1 MSGLGSVLS
10 ISKSAIAAQQYG
22 LAVTGNNIANVNNP
36 NYSLQNADQKNRDS
50 ILYAGYL
57 FGTGVNTSQIEQNVN
72 SLIENR
78 LTDEISSQ
86 SAYQEAEAYMNILE
100 GYFDVSS
107 DSSVANILTDFW
119 DSWYD
124 LSDNPLGSSE
134 RVMVYEQGVNLAKR
148 LNKTSDDIGN
158 METDISQEI
167 DAAINLINSYSSQI
181 ADLNVQIT
189 GLEATQSAND
199 LRDQRNALMDSVGQ
213 FIDIDT
219 FEQPNGAV
227 IVNGANGFPLVN
239 GVDYYTLS
247 EKGGQILWEG
257 SYGADLDITE
267 NISGGKLAGWLEM
280 RDEILP
286 KVLSELDVLAK
297 ELIWGMNYQHT
308 QGSGLEY
315 LTGSVTGDYATDQS
329 GRFSSYDFGDK
340 IDYTQAFVMWMED
353 HTTVDTQY
361 TKTQVDMNISQAK
374 ISNWERVAPGND
386 QYRYQLTV
394 VDSATLGDKDVIQT
408 DGLTLATVQSSDT
421 DLATA
426 LNDALAAQTLTVS
439 GGPSGTE
446 VIEIKDTGGDA
457 KRSAASIAQA
467 LSAIDGLDAYA
478 SEVSVAFD
486 ASGIAADQGDEVQF
500 SLYVDGIVFDQK
512 FTVTDTGVLSLDEQF
527 ENALR
532 DTAKDINDIR
542 GDQDLFA
549 SGVNGLTL
557 TSSAGRTLGLQNF
570 EVLENASIQLTNFN
584 NFTTGDT
591 LSFTVQSSG
600 FGVSPDPTST
610 NISISLGPDID
621 PADGAAM
628 ATAFYDALHSGL
640 ADEPFAVE
648 HDPFTNSV
656 IVRTIDGS
664 GLTIQ
669 DGGGATAGPAELDMT
684 GFTGTAAPV
693 PPGSLFVFDGSANV
707 KAFAPVALDGGT
719 IDFIGQGS
727 PVSIAETSA
736 APGSIIAGVITG
748 TVTLVTDPGMTV
760 YSTVPGDG
768 GLFNGNWGKPGNS
781 IMTLGGEGG
790 FDNFAAG
797 QIIEFEVDGIPI
809 TVPITLVPPSTTEV
823 DFATDL
829 KAGLDAG
836 FLAVSTTDYEVIQT
850 GGSVSIVK
858 KNIPDDPDPIEITK
872 FVETNGGANISLGV
886 KTGTGKGTSN
896 PQNDLLETNNLFR
909 DFSTASLYAD
919 EGIIK
924 WEKYDADGLFTGQEG
939 LITVEAEG
947 RVSIVESDVETLSF
961 DIDTGSLVA
970 GNTLIINTDGTGI
983 PDPLDFTV
991 YGSANAQNETYQF
1004 RVVSGGKVAGLTGD
1018 EDPIIIEWKTDT
1030 GSGTIKL
1037 EGSDPPLP
1045 LGAPF
1050 EMEVDGM
1057 TVNFY
1062 DGTLFEN
1069 DVFTITTNESGI
1081 PVSTNEEGNATG
1093 ELSSDWHW
1101 TIDSFADQFNRQSEG
1116 MSASTTI
1123 YNQLKIEAS
1132 EDYHAIANVEYSG
1145 SNGFNEENV
1154 SLAVTDW
1161 GAIDFAVNDLQFV
1174 RSPDPD
1180 GDWGM
1185 VNDPTGVAV
1194 FIPEGGDDDGFGIDF
1209 NGDGLV
1215 DLEISF
1221 AQKVSGAGSVQ
1232 MDLERRDP
1240 NDIRFAFSDDS
1251 GASSGLLAAAGIN
1264 TFFEGVDAGT
1274 IEINDLLADTKYI
1287 AGARID
1293 SETGV
1298 ISQGDNTNALAMG
1311 DVQYQDI
1318 TMKRWTFDRE
1328 SSPTSSLTSTTLNG
1342 YFNTMTGSI
1351 GIISS
1356 GIKTSRE
1363 FADIMV
1369 DNLTEQ
1375 RNAISAV
1382 SLDEEMI
1389 KLMEYQNAYSAA
1401 SKLLTVVDEMMQTL
1415 INTI

>member
-72 SLIENR
+72 SLLENR

-107 DSSVANILTDFW
+107 DSSVANILTNFW
-119 DSWYD
+119 NSWYD

-134 RVMVYEQGVNLAKR
+134 RVVVYEQGVNLAKR
-148 LNKTSDDIGN
+148 LNKASDDIGN
-158 METDISQEI
+158 METDINQEI
-167 DAAINLINSYSSQI
+167 GAAINLINSYSSQI

-189 GLEATQSAND
+189 GLEATKSAND
-199 LRDQRNALMDSVGQ
+199 LRDQRNALMDSLGQ
-213 FIDIDT
+213 LIDIDT

-239 GVDYYTLS
+239 GVDYYTVS
-247 EKGGQILWEG
+247 ENNGQILWEG
-257 SYGADLDITE
+257 SYGAALDITE
-267 NISGGKLAGWLEM
+267 NISGGKLAGWLEV

-297 ELIWGMNYQHT
+297 DLIWAMNYQHT

-315 LTGSVTGDYATDQS
+315 FTGSMTGDYATDQS
-329 GRFSSYDFGDK
+329 GNFSSYDFGDK

-361 TKTQVDMNISQAK
+361 TKTQIDMDISQAK
-374 ISNWERVAPGND
+374 ISSWEGSAPGND
-386 QYRYQLTV
+386 QYSYKLTV

-408 DGLTLATVQSSDT
+408 DGT
-421 DLATA
+421 DLAIVVPSNSDVATA
-426 LNDALAAQTLTVS
+426 LNDAIADQTITIDN
-439 GGPSGTE
+439 GPSGTE
-446 VIEIKDTGGDA
+446 VIEIRDTGGDA
-457 KRSAASIAQA
+457 QRSAASIAAA
-467 LSAIDGLDAYA
+467 LSAIDGVDAHA
-478 SEVSVAFD
+478 SEVFAEFD
-486 ASGIAADQGDEVQF
+486 VTDMMLLTSGVEEGDEVQF
-500 SLYVDGIVFDQK
+500 SLYVDGLIHEQR
-512 FTVTDTGVLSLDEQF
+512 FTVDLDQGTLDEQF

-532 DTAKDINDIR
+532 DAAESINNIN
-542 GDQDLFA
+542 GDQDLYT
-549 SGVNGLTL
+549 NGLNI
-557 TSSAGRTLGLQNF
+557 TSSAGRTLGIQEF
-570 EVLENASIQLTNFN
+570 EVVDNAGVKIDTFSLFN
-584 NFTTGDT
+584 AGDT
-591 LSFTVQSSG
+591 VTFTLDSIALVPSDSTTTDISF
-600 FGVSPDPTST
+600 
-610 NISISLGPDID
+610 SLPSDID
-621 PADGAAM
+621 PNDEAQM
-628 ATAFYDALHSGL
+628 ATAFYDALRL
-640 ADEPFAVE
+640 ALEDEPFTVE
-648 HDPFTNSV
+648 QDLSTNSLV
-656 IVRTIDGS
+656 LRTTDGS
-664 GLTIQ
+664 DLTVKEGANNLGLASFNITALDGTTQ
-669 DGGGATAGPAELDMT
+669 FAGGGGAAFSFNGVDTVT
-684 GFTGTAAPV
+684 
-693 PPGSLFVFDGSANV
+693 FD
-707 KAFAPVALDGGT
+707 ALTVNTDT
-719 IDFIGQGS
+719 IDFIGPGTGVAIEEKS
-727 PVSIAETSA
+727 AGGVS
-736 APGSIIAGVITG
+736 AGVITG
-748 TVTLVTDPGMTV
+748 TITILTDPGMSI
-760 YSTVPGDG
+760 YSTVPGAG
-768 GLFNGNWGKPGNS
+768 GLFNGNWAKSGSS
-781 IMTLGGEGG
+781 IMTLGGDGG

-797 QIIEFEVDGIPI
+797 QTIEFKVDGIPI
-809 TVPITLVPPSTTEV
+809 TVPITLIPPSTTEV

-850 GGSVSIVK
+850 GASVSIVK
-858 KNIPDDPDPIEITK
+858 KNTQDDPDPIEITK
-872 FVETNGGANISLGV
+872 FVETGGANISLGV

-896 PQNDLLETNNLFR
+896 PQNDLLEANNPNNPYR
-909 DFSTASLYAD
+909 NFSTASLYAD

-924 WEKYDADGLFTGQEG
+924 WEKYDADGLFTGQDG
-939 LITVEAEG
+939 LITVEDEG
-947 RVSIVESDVETLSF
+947 SVSIIESGVPSLSF
-961 DIDTGSLVA
+961 DIAKGSLVA
-970 GNTLIINTDGTGI
+970 GNTLTINTDETGT

-991 YGSANAQNETYQF
+991 YGSANNQNQTYQF
-1004 RVVSGGKVAGLTGD
+1004 TVITGGKVAGLTSD
-1018 EDPIIIEWKTDT
+1018 EDPIVIEWKTDT
-1030 GSGTIKL
+1030 GSGTIEL

-1050 EMEVDGM
+1050 EVEVDGM

-1081 PVSTNEEGNATG
+1081 PASTNEKGNATG

-1123 YNQLKIEAS
+1123 YNQLKFEGS

-1154 SLAVTDW
+1154 SLVATDW
-1161 GAIDFAVNDLQFV
+1161 GALDFGVNDLQFV
-1174 RSPDPD
+1174 RSID
-1180 GDWGM
+1180 GVWGM
-1185 VNDPTGVAV
+1185 VNDPTGGVAV

-1215 DLEISF
+1215 DLEINF

-1232 MDLERRDP
+1232 LDLEKRDQ

-1251 GASSGLLAAAGIN
+1251 GASSGILAVAGIN
-1264 TFFEGVDAGT
+1264 NFFEGVDAGT
-1274 IEINDLLADTKYI
+1274 IEINEMLADTKYI

-1318 TMKRWTFDRE
+1318 TMKRWTYDRE
-1328 SSPTSSLTSTTLNG
+1328 SDPTSSLTTTTLNG